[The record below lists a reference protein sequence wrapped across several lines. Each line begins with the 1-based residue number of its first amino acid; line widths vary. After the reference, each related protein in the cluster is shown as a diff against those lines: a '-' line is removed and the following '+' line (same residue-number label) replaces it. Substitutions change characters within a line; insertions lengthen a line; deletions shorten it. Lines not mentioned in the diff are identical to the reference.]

1 MISAS
6 LIDKIACPVCLE
18 EAGCAAC
25 ARPGAGHAACADYA
39 RRVRC
44 ACGGPDKVRLEVGE
58 TEARCPCCGGAYPV
72 HKGAGYIDLVPRS
85 AVGELTR
92 YADHDFHERLGVSD
106 APPLLSAR
114 IKADMMRR
122 MLRPQPGQPLIDLG
136 CGAGKLAL
144 YAAAKG
150 AQAAG
155 LDVAPFFLPRA
166 ARSVDLVLGDL
177 RRLPFRKASFPG
189 AFSLDVLEHLDEPD
203 LRAVLLEARRML
215 APEGGLFVYTHALE
229 PGVLAPLQRALK
241 RFAGFLGRL
250 GLLDYEREALRKSDH
265 RNAILSHAHFDS
277 LCREAGL
284 QVAAR
289 RYYNVLFKAVVEDLL
304 FRIYQQARRSL
315 RRAPAETEHH
325 AGSSESVAG
334 AVPEPRFAAPPAR
347 VEVAVGRALT
357 WLLELDVRLLSGIRN
372 GPFFAVLRPLP
383 AAEVPSAGHP

>member
-1 MISAS
+1 
-6 LIDKIACPVCLE
+6 
-18 EAGCAAC
+18 
-25 ARPGAGHAACADYA
+25 
-39 RRVRC
+39 
-44 ACGGPDKVRLEVGE
+44 
-58 TEARCPCCGGAYPV
+58 
-72 HKGAGYIDLVPRS
+72 VPRS
-85 AVGELTR
+85 AVGERTR

-122 MLRPQPGQPLIDLG
+122 MLRPAPGQALIDLG

-144 YAAAKG
+144 YAAQNG

-166 ARSVDLVLGDL
+166 TRSVDLVLGDL

-189 AFSLDVLEHLDEPD
+189 AFSLDVLEHLDEAD
-203 LRAVLLEARRML
+203 LRAVLLETRRML
-215 APEGGLFVYTHALE
+215 APQGGLFVYTHALE

-265 RNAILSHAHFDS
+265 KNAILSHAHFDS

-289 RYYNVLFKAVVEDLL
+289 RYYNVLFKALVEDLL
-304 FRIYQQARRSL
+304 FRIYQHGRRSL
-315 RRAPAETEHH
+315 RRGPTGTERHPE
-325 AGSSESVAG
+325 SSETAADG
-334 AVPEPRFAAPPAR
+334 THEPYFAAPPGRIAL
-347 VEVAVGRALT
+347 AVGRALT

-372 GPFFAVLRPLP
+372 GPFFAVLRPRP
-383 AAEVPSAGHP
+383 AEEAPHAR